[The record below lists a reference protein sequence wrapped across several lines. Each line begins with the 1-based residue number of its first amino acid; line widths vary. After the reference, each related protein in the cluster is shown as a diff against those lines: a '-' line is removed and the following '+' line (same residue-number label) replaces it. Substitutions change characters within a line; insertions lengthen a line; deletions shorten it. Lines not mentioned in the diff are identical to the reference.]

1 VQPHSEMVCTVGQ
14 RSHLSIQ
21 LANQSLQPLRNLVLS
36 IKFYQD
42 YLNGMENYN
51 LETRVA
57 ISGPNRW
64 AMDQKINTHGIYY
77 ILKLP
82 TNPIFNPL
90 ELRFPYWRS
99 RSRNSTL
106 ALWYS
111 LHPDASRPVSS
122 VPVIH
127 RSNWSSLRLC

>member
-57 ISGPNRW
+57 ISGPNR
-64 AMDQKINTHGIYY
+64 
-77 ILKLP
+77 
-82 TNPIFNPL
+82 
-90 ELRFPYWRS
+90 
-99 RSRNSTL
+99 
-106 ALWYS
+106 
-111 LHPDASRPVSS
+111 
-122 VPVIH
+122 
-127 RSNWSSLRLC
+127 